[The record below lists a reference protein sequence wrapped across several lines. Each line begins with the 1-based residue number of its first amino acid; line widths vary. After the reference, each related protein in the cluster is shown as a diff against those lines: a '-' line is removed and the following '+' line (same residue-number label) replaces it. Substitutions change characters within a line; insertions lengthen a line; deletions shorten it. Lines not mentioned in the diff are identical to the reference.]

1 MKRVFLIFLMVGMVS
16 VAAPLHAQ
24 DEPVLPLSEP
34 GPYGPGRTTATFIDS
49 TRADR
54 ELVTEIWYPAILSE
68 DDSLFGFRSIENAE
82 PDTSGAPYP
91 LIIYSHGDGESRK
104 YIDFLAKY
112 VVSYGFV
119 VAAMDHPNDIPA
131 AKVVDR
137 PLDMLFVLDQL
148 AALDEGNLVGMIDT
162 DHTGV
167 WGYSS
172 GAATVL
178 SLSGAQVDPDYFVAW
193 ATEHSDDTTGLY
205 TQIWSAWDELAA
217 YHAQISPVTDGELWP
232 PFSDERIR
240 AVLPIAPCF
249 TPLFG
254 ERGLAAATVPTLI
267 IAGET
272 DWYCPY
278 ERNAVF
284 MAEHLGSEDVN
295 LITEVGKGH
304 TAGSDDEVQ
313 PALRHFTTAFFGTY
327 LQGHE
332 DYATYLTES
341 YVNGVEGLVWGVVES
356 E

>member
-1 MKRVFLIFLMVGMVS
+1 MKRVFSLFLIVALVS
-16 VAAPLHAQ
+16 IAAPIQAQ
-24 DEPVLPLSEP
+24 DEPALPLAEP
-34 GPYGPGRTTATFIDS
+34 GPYGPGRTTLTFVDPA
-49 TRADR
+49 RADR

-68 DDSLFGFRSIENAE
+68 DDSLFGFRSIQDAE
-82 PDTSGAPYP
+82 LDTSGAPYP
-91 LIIYSHGDGESRK
+91 LIIHSHGDGESRK

-119 VAAMDHPNDIPA
+119 VAAMDHPDDIYPT
-131 AKVVDR
+131 KMVDR
-137 PLDMLFVLDQL
+137 PLDVLFVLDQL

-162 DHTGV
+162 DHTGI

-193 ATEHSDDTTGLY
+193 ATEHSDDTTELH

-217 YHAQISPVTDGELWP
+217 YRAQISPVTDGELWP

-240 AVLPIAPCF
+240 AVLPVAPCF
-249 TPLFG
+249 APLFG
-254 ERGLAAATVPTLI
+254 ERGLAAATVPILI

-272 DWYCPY
+272 DWNCPY

-284 MAEHLGSEDVN
+284 MAEHLGSEDVA
-295 LITEVGKGH
+295 LLTAVGVGH
-304 TAGSDDEVQ
+304 MIGAEELLA
-313 PALRHFTTAFFGTY
+313 PFRHFTTAFFGTY
-327 LQGHE
+327 LQEQE
-332 DYATYLTES
+332 DYADYLTEA
-341 YVNGVEGLVWGVVES
+341 YVDSVEGLAWGVVES